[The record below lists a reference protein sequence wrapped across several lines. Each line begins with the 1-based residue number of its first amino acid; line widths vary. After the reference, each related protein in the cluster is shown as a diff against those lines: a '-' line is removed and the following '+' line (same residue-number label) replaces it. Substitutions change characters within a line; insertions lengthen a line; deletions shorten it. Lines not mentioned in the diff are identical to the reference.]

1 MRIAGVRTAG
11 FIAAL
16 SLAYLAGSWA
26 QPAIDPEWIKVRYGA
41 WGGPGVNAAPG
52 PMDSVLLKDYA
63 PRSSVVARETS
74 IVKASS
80 PVIDAHAHVNART
93 PTEVQA
99 WVQTMDEVGIET
111 TIILT
116 GATGAKFD
124 QLVDLY
130 LNADSS
136 EENSLSVAM

>member
-1 MRIAGVRTAG
+1 
-11 FIAAL
+11 
-16 SLAYLAGSWA
+16 
-26 QPAIDPEWIKVRYGA
+26 
-41 WGGPGVNAAPG
+41 
-52 PMDSVLLKDYA
+52 
-63 PRSSVVARETS
+63 
-74 IVKASS
+74 
-80 PVIDAHAHVNART
+80 
-93 PTEVQA
+93 
-99 WVQTMDEVGIET
+99 MDEVGIET